1 MGLIDEMIEKGFRKG
16 YREGFREGYRKG
28 LRKGS
33 LRILYKLFND
43 GELTLARAA
52 EVAGKSEDEFQREAV
67 WFAERAEAV
76 PA

>member
-1 MGLIDEMIEKGFRKG
+1 MRRLRAILIDEMIEK
-16 YREGFREGYRKG
+16 GYRKG